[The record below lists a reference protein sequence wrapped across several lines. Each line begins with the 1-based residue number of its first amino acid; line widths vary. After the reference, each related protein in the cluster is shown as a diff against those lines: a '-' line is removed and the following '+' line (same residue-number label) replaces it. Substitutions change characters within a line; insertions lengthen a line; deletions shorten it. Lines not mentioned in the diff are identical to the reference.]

1 MVQRMSIRGMEA
13 WVAQAGQEALAG
25 DRVCYLL
32 MPGGLKD
39 DVAAFIEQASEEH
52 SCTMVVLSGM
62 NWNDDLTPW
71 PAEGVFKEKKP
82 FGGKAREFAIKL
94 EACCTEIEAQLG
106 ISDPSRYLLGISLSG
121 LFAVWVTTCSDSF
134 IGICSIS
141 GSLWYDGFSQWFCNQ
156 NVRPAIRKIYISLG
170 LREKNS
176 KDRRI
181 ATVEDATGKVVDHLK
196 AQGLETMYNLEDCT
210 HFSPIIPRLQDA
222 LDALLNE

>member
-1 MVQRMSIRGMEA
+1 MEA
-13 WVAQAGQEALAG
+13 WVDQAGQEALAG
-25 DRVCYLL
+25 ARVCYLL

-106 ISDPSRYLLGISLSG
+106 ISNPSRYLLGISLSG
-121 LFAVWVTTCSDSF
+121 LFAVWMTTCSDEF
-134 IGICSIS
+134 FGIGSIS
-141 GSLWYDGFSQWFCNQ
+141 GSLWYDGFSEWFCDQ
-156 NVRPAIRKIYISLG
+156 TVRPAIRKIYISLG

-176 KDRRI
+176 KDHRI
-181 ATVEDATGKVVDHLK
+181 ATVEEATGQVVNHLK
-196 AQGLETMYNLEDCT
+196 DKGKDLVYILEDCT
-210 HFSPIIPRLQDA
+210 HFSPILPRLQVA
-222 LDALLNE
+222 LEVLLND